1 MAGRLS
7 IFLFGLAAYLVFAV
21 TVLYGIGFIGNFVVP
36 KAVGDGVPSAPA
48 VAVAVDVALLAL
60 FGLQHSVMA
69 RPAFKAWWLRL
80 VPEPLERSVYVL
92 LSSACLALLFW
103 QWRPLPGV
111 VWDVASGPMHLVL
124 RGLFW
129 AGWLI
134 VAASSFSI
142 DHFDLFGLRQVTL
155 CLRGQPYTP
164 TPFKQPAVYRLV
176 RHPLMLGFLVGFWAT
191 PRMSAGHLLFAAGM
205 TAYILIGIRFEE
217 RDLLRVHGER
227 YARYRDRVAMLI
239 PLPWRK

>member
-21 TVLYGIGFIGNFVVP
+21 TVLYGIGFIGNLVVP
-36 KAVGDGVPSAPA
+36 KAVDDGVSSAPA
-48 VAVAVDVALLAL
+48 VAVAVNLALLAL

-111 VWDVASGPMHLVL
+111 VWDVASGPLHLGL
-124 RGLFW
+124 HGLFW
-129 AGWLI
+129 AGWLF

-176 RHPLMLGFLVGFWAT
+176 RHPLMLGFLIGFWAT
-191 PRMSAGHLLFAAGM
+191 PHMSAGHLLFAASM
-205 TAYILIGIRFEE
+205 TAYILVGIRFEE
-217 RDLLRVHGER
+217 SDLLRVHGER

-239 PLPWRK
+239 PLPRRK